1 MTEIY
6 IQLTDSCWYSANM
19 DDAGKWYAINF
30 YGGYFECSPKLIAR
44 QVEAEGW
51 HDIYKRF
58 GYNPIAIADEDED
71 SGYHPDLWVS
81 PDGHLYD
88 GEGHC
93 TAAMDIVEVLYGR
106 IDINNPEP
114 FLEERGW
121 LKLSSFS
128 HELRVK
134 EGELWRIT
142 ARQRDRMQKWCEIW
156 DRTFP
161 TNIILVGA
169 APAN

>member
-1 MTEIY
+1 MTETY
-6 IQLTDSCWYSANM
+6 IQLTDGHWYSTNR

-30 YGGYFECSPKLIAR
+30 YSGYFECSPEQMER
-44 QVEAEGW
+44 QVEAKGW

-58 GYNPIAIADEDED
+58 GYNPLIIADENQD
-71 SGYHPDLWVS
+71 SGYRPDLWVS

-88 GEGHC
+88 GEGHY
-93 TAAMDIVEVLYGR
+93 TAATDIVEVVYGR
-106 IDINNPEP
+106 IDINNPEY
-114 FLEERGW
+114 FLEEHGW

-128 HELRVK
+128 YELRVK

-156 DRTFP
+156 DKTFP

-169 APAN
+169 K